1 MSKKINERST
11 NTNNSFKIIIILLTF
26 IMLCSLFY
34 IYKQGSKTKNTIVSL
49 RHEKLELTNEKQAIL
64 NDLEKSKIYLEQ
76 ALSNKSALSKELVEE
91 QNKVNQLIA
100 QLKNLQNSKI
110 DSTQIAQFRQEA
122 QNADAKIAA
131 LIKELN
137 SYKKKVDSTNV
148 VLKSERKAID
158 TLKTSNKKLATKVNE
173 AAKLYFYDLKV
184 TPLKVKSSG
193 SKTETDKA
201 SRTDVIKVSFMIAE
215 NDFAKAMSK
224 DFYIQIIDSKNNV
237 IGSKKTENFG
247 NQTLTFS
254 GQSNVNYQNKT
265 IKVEQEIPTTNLEK
279 GYFFINVFDNSKL
292 ILKTSL
298 DLK

>member
-1 MSKKINERST
+1 MSKKINERSN

-26 IMLCSLFY
+26 TMLCSLFY

-49 RHEKLELTNEKQAIL
+49 RHEKLELANEKQAIL
-64 NDLEKSKIYLEQ
+64 DDLEKSKIYLEQ
-76 ALSNKSALSKELVEE
+76 ALLNKSALSKELIEE

-100 QLKNLQNSKI
+100 QLKKLQNTKI
-110 DSTQIAQFRQEA
+110 DSTQITQFRQQA
-122 QNADAKIAA
+122 QNADAKITA

-193 SKTETDKA
+193 SQTETDKA
-201 SRTDVIKVSFMIAE
+201 SRTDMIKVSFMIAE

-254 GQSNVNYQNKT
+254 GQSSVNYQNKT

-279 GYFFINVFDNSKL
+279 GYFFINIFDNSKL